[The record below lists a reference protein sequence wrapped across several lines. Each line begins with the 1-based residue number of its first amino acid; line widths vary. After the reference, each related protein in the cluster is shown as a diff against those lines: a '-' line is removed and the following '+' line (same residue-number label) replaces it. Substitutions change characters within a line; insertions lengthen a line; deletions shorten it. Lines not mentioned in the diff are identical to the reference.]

1 MLLTDCKVELKFIS
15 TKHCVLSVLG
25 DNNDNDDNDG
35 ANSNNIIFTIKDAK
49 LYFSVVIVSAK
60 GNHRLSK
67 LLTKGFE
74 RLVYW
79 NEYKTKSE
87 NK

>member
-1 MLLTDCKVELKFIS
+1 MLLTDCKVELKFKW

-25 DNNDNDDNDG
+25 NNNDDDNDG

-49 LYFSVVIVSAK
+49 LYFSVVTESAK
-60 GNHRLSK
+60 GNHKLSK